1 MRRILWRWRG
11 ITIYSYP
18 AMLYV
23 GLVLGVGAGNYAA
36 HRAGLDS
43 ARVFAATLLLLVP
56 ALIGA
61 RLSFVAGHWRFYRQ
75 HPRRFWRR
83 SEGGAVMYGGL
94 PLSLVASMPL
104 LRTFGL
110 PFGAFWDVATFTIL
124 VGMACTRVGC
134 LLNGCCAGRP
144 TNSRWALNLPDSR
157 GTWTRRIPTQ
167 LMEAAWA
174 LVLLAAAPLAWAR
187 LPFAGALFLYLL
199 GGYGLGRLALESC
212 RERVQTAGLFTA
224 QHGISA
230 GLVAVGVVGIVIG
243 WLR

>member
-1 MRRILWRWRG
+1 
-11 ITIYSYP
+11 
-18 AMLYV
+18 MLYA
-23 GLVLGVGAGNYAA
+23 GLVLGVGAGNDAA
-36 HRAGLDS
+36 HRAGLDP

-75 HPRRFWRR
+75 HPRRIWRR

-94 PLSLVASMPL
+94 PLSLIASVPL
-104 LRTFGL
+104 LGTLGL

-124 VGMACTRVGC
+124 VGMLFTRLGC

-144 TNSRWALNLPDSR
+144 SNSRWALYLSDHR
-157 GTWTRRIPTQ
+157 GEWTQRIPTQ
-167 LMEAAWA
+167 LMEAGWALILLVGASIAWA
-174 LVLLAAAPLAWAR
+174 HLS
-187 LPFAGALFLYLL
+187 FAGALFLYLL

-212 RERVQTAGLFTA
+212 RARAQTTGSFTA

-230 GLVAVGVVGIVIG
+230 GLVAVAAVGLVIG